1 LLALV
6 YEGAAV
12 AGNDEVDV
20 LSTGQIWHASRAGN
34 ITHAACSV
42 VLIEQAGGVSHV
54 INVVNQKAVNY
65 FVCTQMDTIISL
77 KSGLSGLSGLS
88 VRLGRP

>member
-1 LLALV
+1 MTRLLALLALV

-20 LSTGQIWHASRAGN
+20 LPTGQIWHASRAGN
-34 ITHAACSV
+34 ISHAACIV
-42 VLIEQAGGVSHV
+42 VLIERAGGVSHV
-54 INVVNQKAVNY
+54 INVVNQKGVIY
-65 FVCTQMDTIISL
+65 FVDTQMNTIIAL
-77 KSGLSGLSGLS
+77 KSDLF